1 MKYAT
6 YSQRDGN
13 FRIMGSKQDLFG
25 FSGRGV
31 GRNQT
36 AFEDQKGVGPI
47 PRGIYR
53 IEERPHARFKAPAFF
68 LHPHD
73 QNEMF
78 GRSGF
83 WIHGGTESHGCIILQ
98 HAERLTIRA
107 NRVGTLCVVS

>member
-1 MKYAT
+1 MVYAT
-6 YSQRDGN
+6 YSQREGT
-13 FRIMGSKQDLFG
+13 FRIMGSEQVLYG

-36 AFEDQKGVGPI
+36 AHEDEKGVGPI
-47 PRGIYR
+47 PRGIYSVTLR
-53 IEERPHARFKAPAFF
+53 DHARFKAPAFY
-68 LHPHD
+68 LHPND

-98 HAERLTIRA
+98 RAERITVR
-107 NRVGTLCVVS
+107 NKRVGKLIVVS